1 MAAQAQWQLSG
12 DYFENCNCN
21 VVCPC
26 LVSKSAPLTSRP
38 TEGECNVVL
47 IFHIDGGSYD
57 GMRLDGLNVVAGR
70 PYARPHG
77 EKEIG
82 RSPPTLISAQTTS
95 RRKRWAQ
102 SSLARPAAR
111 WRISHR

>member
-38 TEGECNVVL
+38 TEGECDVVL
-47 IFHIDGGSYD
+47 IFHIEAGV
-57 GMRLDGLNVVAGR
+57 MTARGLTG
-70 PYARPHG
+70 
-77 EKEIG
+77 
-82 RSPPTLISAQTTS
+82 
-95 RRKRWAQ
+95 
-102 SSLARPAAR
+102 
-111 WRISHR
+111 

>member
-12 DYFENCNCN
+12 DYFENCNCS

-47 IFHIDGGSYD
+47 IFHIGG
-57 GMRLDGLNVVAGR
+57 GMTFSSKTRIARAAIQHCIRLRSVA
-70 PYARPHG
+70 
-77 EKEIG
+77 
-82 RSPPTLISAQTTS
+82 T
-95 RRKRWAQ
+95 
-102 SSLARPAAR
+102 
-111 WRISHR
+111 